1 MAVPKKVLKRQTL
14 RNIEYYGLQEIFDEL
29 YQKSLENRKFK
40 NLMELILMEE
50 NIKLAYRNMKKNDG
64 STTPGVDG
72 KTIEHLAKMTEKEV
86 IELVR
91 NKLEWYTP
99 KAIRRVEIDK
109 GNGKKRPLGIASI
122 EDRLIQQCIL
132 QVLEPICEAKF
143 HDRSNG
149 FRPNRGVEN
158 ALAQAEK
165 LIQSNK
171 LYIVVDIDIKGFFDN
186 VSHGKLLKQLW
197 TIGIQDKKLIS
208 IISAMLK
215 GEIAEIGFPEKGTA
229 QGSIISPLLSNVVLN
244 ELDWWIA
251 SQWEFMPTRHVYKE
265 AIKVNG
271 TQSKS
276 KKYRALRNS
285 TLKECFIVRYAD
297 DFKIFCRKHKD
308 AVVMFEATKQWLKT
322 RLGLDISP
330 EKSKIVN
337 LKHSYSEFLGFR
349 IKVHKKGKDTKC
361 KPPVDKYV
369 VKSHISEKALK
380 KIKTNAKERIIA
392 IQKTNGSRAGEYAIR
407 DYNSFVMGI
416 QNYYSMA
423 TCVNPDMQTLAY
435 EIKTSI
441 KIRLNTRVKRRTNE
455 ALTPYLSERY
465 GKSKELRFIN
475 GVPLV
480 PIGYV
485 QHRVPLHKKA
495 VVNKYTAEGRKEIH
509 KQLETVDI
517 ERVHELMRNPISNET
532 VEFNDNCVSLFVAQR
547 GNCAICKLPL
557 TLENM
562 RCVHKV
568 PKSCGGD
575 DKDNNLII
583 VHKEIERLIKSQ
595 DSKEIKR
602 ILNKYKLESNQRRK
616 VNTIRK
622 NAGLEEIDVKTLD
635 KEL

>member
-1 MAVPKKVLKRQTL
+1 MTKQKKL
-14 RNIEYYGLQEIFDEL
+14 RHTEYYDLQPVFDKLYADSQQGKIFMKLLDII
-29 YQKSLENRKFK
+29 SS
-40 NLMELILMEE
+40 EE
-50 NIKLAYRNMKKNDG
+50 NIRLAYRNIKRNGG
-64 STTPGVDG
+64 SNTAGTD
-72 KTIEHLAKMTEKEV
+72 KQTIRDIEKLPVEQYV
-86 IELVR
+86 SIVQR
-91 NKLEWYTP
+91 KLMYYKP
-99 KAIRRVEIDK
+99 KPVKRVEIPK
-109 GNGKKRPLGIASI
+109 PNGKMRPLGIPTI
-122 EDRLIQQCIL
+122 VDRLVQQCIL
-132 QVLEPICEAKF
+132 QVMEPICEAKF
-143 HDRSNG
+143 YERSNG
-149 FRPNRGVEN
+149 FRPNRSAEN
-158 ALAQAEK
+158 AIAQCYK
-165 LIQSNK
+165 MINLQK
-171 LYIVVDIDIKGFFDN
+171 LYFVVDVDIKGFFDN
-186 VSHGKLLKQLW
+186 VNHTKLIQQIW
-197 TIGIQDKKLIS
+197 HMGIRDKKLLC
-208 IISAMLK
+208 IIREMLK
-215 GEIAEIGFPEKGTA
+215 APIVMPDGTVEYPEKGTP
-229 QGSIISPLLSNVVLN
+229 QGGILSPLLSNIVLN

-265 AIKVNG
+265 AIKANG

-407 DYNSFVMGI
+407 DYNSFVMGM

-423 TCVNPDMQTLAY
+423 TCVNPDIQTLAY

-547 GNCAICKLPL
+547 GKCAICKLPL

-562 RCVHKV
+562 RCVRKI

-575 DKDNNLII
+575 DKYNNLII
-583 VHKEIERLIKSQ
+583 VHKEMERLIKSQ
-595 DSKEIKR
+595 DNKEIKR

-622 NAGLEEIDVKTLD
+622 NAGLEEIDVKALD

>member
-29 YQKSLENRKFK
+29 YQKSLENRKFR

-186 VSHGKLLKQLW
+186 VSHGKLLKQMW
-197 TIGIQDKKLIS
+197 NMGIQDKRVLS

-215 GEIAEIGFPEKGTA
+215 AEVAGIGFPQKGTP
-229 QGSIISPLLSNVVLN
+229 QGGIISPLLSNIVLN

-251 SQWEFMPTRHVYKE
+251 SQWENMPTRKNREY
-265 AIKVNG
+265 ARSDNG
-271 TQSKS
+271 VIDKS
-276 KKYRALRNS
+276 QKYEMLRKGS
-285 TLKECFIVRYAD
+285 ALKECYIVRYAD
-297 DFKIFCRKHKD
+297 DFKIFCRKRSD
-308 AVVMFEATKQWLKT
+308 AVKLFAATRDWLKE

-330 EKSKIVN
+330 EKSRIVN
-337 LKHSYSEFLGFR
+337 LKRQYSDFLGFKLR
-349 IKVHKKGKDTKC
+349 AVRKG
-361 KPPVDKYV
+361 
-369 VKSHISEKALK
+369 VKSNGTAKYAVESHMNDKAVKKVKRQTREMVKRIQSPANVNEEYKAIGAYNAYVSGIHNYYRYATHISKDIHKIALG
-380 KIKTNAKERIIA
+380 ITRTMQNRLRERLQKQGNPLPAYIA
-392 IQKTNGSRAGEYAIR
+392 
-407 DYNSFVMGI
+407 
-416 QNYYSMA
+416 
-423 TCVNPDMQTLAY
+423 
-435 EIKTSI
+435 
-441 KIRLNTRVKRRTNE
+441 
-455 ALTPYLSERY
+455 ERY
-465 GKSKELRFIN
+465 GRSKQIRYVSGQAVI
-475 GVPLV
+475 

-485 QHRVPLHKKA
+485 QTKAPLYKRRE
-495 VVNKYTAEGRKEIH
+495 VNQYTEQGRRSIH
-509 KQLETVDI
+509 KNLESVNMSI
-517 ERVHELMRNPISNET
+517 LHYLMRNPVQFASVELNNNRLALYCAQHGCCAVTKQPLEIGDIHCHHKLPREKGGNDQYGNLVLVTET
-532 VEFNDNCVSLFVAQR
+532 VHILIHATDSEVIARLVQTLRLNTRQR
-547 GNCAICKLPL
+547 AKLN
-557 TLENM
+557 TL
-562 RCVHKV
+562 
-568 PKSCGGD
+568 
-575 DKDNNLII
+575 
-583 VHKEIERLIKSQ
+583 
-595 DSKEIKR
+595 
-602 ILNKYKLESNQRRK
+602 RK
-616 VNTIRK
+616 I
-622 NAGLEEIDVKTLD
+622 AGLFSI
-635 KEL
+635 

>member
-29 YQKSLENRKFK
+29 YQKSLENRKFR

-265 AIKVNG
+265 AIKANG

-285 TLKECFIVRYAD
+285 TLKECIIVRYAD
-297 DFKIFCRKHKD
+297 DFKIMCS
-308 AVVMFEATKQWLKT
+308 T
-322 RLGLDISP
+322 
-330 EKSKIVN
+330 
-337 LKHSYSEFLGFR
+337 Y
-349 IKVHKKGKDTKC
+349 
-361 KPPVDKYV
+361 
-369 VKSHISEKALK
+369 
-380 KIKTNAKERIIA
+380 
-392 IQKTNGSRAGEYAIR
+392 GE
-407 DYNSFVMGI
+407 
-416 QNYYSMA
+416 
-423 TCVNPDMQTLAY
+423 
-435 EIKTSI
+435 
-441 KIRLNTRVKRRTNE
+441 
-455 ALTPYLSERY
+455 
-465 GKSKELRFIN
+465 
-475 GVPLV
+475 
-480 PIGYV
+480 
-485 QHRVPLHKKA
+485 
-495 VVNKYTAEGRKEIH
+495 
-509 KQLETVDI
+509 
-517 ERVHELMRNPISNET
+517 
-532 VEFNDNCVSLFVAQR
+532 AQR
-547 GNCAICKLPL
+547 FGCN
-557 TLENM
+557 
-562 RCVHKV
+562 V
-568 PKSCGGD
+568 
-575 DKDNNLII
+575 
-583 VHKEIERLIKSQ
+583 
-595 DSKEIKR
+595 
-602 ILNKYKLESNQRRK
+602 
-616 VNTIRK
+616 
-622 NAGLEEIDVKTLD
+622 
-635 KEL
+635 